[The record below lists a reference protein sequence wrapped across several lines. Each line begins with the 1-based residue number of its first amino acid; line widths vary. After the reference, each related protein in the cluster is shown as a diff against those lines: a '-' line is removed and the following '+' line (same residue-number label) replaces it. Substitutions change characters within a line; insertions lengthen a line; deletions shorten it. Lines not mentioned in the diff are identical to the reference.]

1 MRGGGGLENQI
12 KKNETE
18 KLCLRYLYL
27 NYKEMHHKNVFC
39 IEDYISLKSKSHFD
53 TLEVNL
59 SKESIL
65 TRFQLYLLLSK

>member
-1 MRGGGGLENQI
+1 MF
-12 KKNETE
+12 
-18 KLCLRYLYL
+18 
-27 NYKEMHHKNVFC
+27 FC